1 MTTTSPAT
9 VPEPLSCPRCRL
21 PLPSDG
27 FGALRCPACS
37 LDIAMQP
44 AAPVSGGAPPT
55 IAELQ
60 PLFPDHELQCLLGRG
75 GMGAVYK
82 ARQRRLDRIVALKIL
97 LPQAGT
103 EAEFRARFER
113 EARALASLAH
123 PGIVGIHDLGQAG
136 PYCFLVLEF
145 VDGASLRELLRE
157 GPLTA
162 RDVLAWV
169 PQLCD
174 ALQYAHDRRIVHRDI
189 KPENIL
195 IDGDGRVRIADFGL
209 ARLLG
214 DEAGVGLSA
223 VAIGTPHYMAPE
235 QVSGSRALDH
245 RADLY
250 ALSVVIY
257 EMLTGQLPIGRFGPP
272 SDRAAAARP
281 FDALVMKSLAPEPE
295 ARHQQAHELKS
306 EVAGASDPRRAASAS
321 DAMRQPAEAAS
332 AAPPPVRPREFP
344 IHALIGAGLVLVAQ
358 FMSWISIDG
367 TTPFGVSFH
376 QRIPGWH
383 LMIGIVPAWFTLVAA
398 WVAAWLSV
406 WRHFGRRI
414 PAGSVLI
421 ATSAG
426 LLLVIYLVLLCG
438 SSERSELEF
447 GAVLAGLSLL
457 AWNAIELRRM
467 GEASGPVPMPFRRPR
482 RRR

>member
-9 VPEPLSCPRCRL
+9 VPVPHSCPHCRL

-44 AAPVSGGAPPT
+44 AAQMSGGAPPT

-60 PLFPDHELQCLLGRG
+60 PLFPDHELQSLLGRG

-82 ARQRRLDRIVALKIL
+82 ARQRRLDRIVALKIM

-103 EAEFRARFER
+103 EAAFLARFER

-136 PYCFLVLEF
+136 PYCFLVLEY

-214 DEAGVGLSA
+214 DDAGVGLSA

-235 QVSGSRALDH
+235 QVSGSQALDH

-281 FDALVMKSLAPEPE
+281 FDALVMKSLATEPD
-295 ARHQQAHELKS
+295 ARHQQAHELKR
-306 EVAGASDPRRAASAS
+306 EVAGAADPRRTARAHDGA
-321 DAMRQPAEAAS
+321 RQHPEAAS
-332 AAPPPVRPREFP
+332 AAPPPVPAREFP
-344 IHALIGAGLVLVAQ
+344 IHVVIGVGLVLAAQ
-358 FMSWISIDG
+358 FMSWVRIDRR
-367 TTPFGVSFH
+367 TPFPVQFDQMIS
-376 QRIPGWH
+376 GWH
-383 LMIGIVPAWFTLVAA
+383 LTIGIVPAWFTLVAA
-398 WVAAWLSV
+398 AVAAWLSV
-406 WRHFGRRI
+406 WRHVGRRI
-414 PAGSVLI
+414 PAGSILI
-421 ATSAG
+421 ATSVG

-438 SSERSELEF
+438 STDQSELEF

-457 AWNAIELRRM
+457 GWNAIELRRM
-467 GEASGPVPMPFRRPR
+467 GEASGPVRMPFRRSR

>member
-1 MTTTSPAT
+1 
-9 VPEPLSCPRCRL
+9 
-21 PLPSDG
+21 
-27 FGALRCPACS
+27 
-37 LDIAMQP
+37 
-44 AAPVSGGAPPT
+44 
-55 IAELQ
+55 
-60 PLFPDHELQCLLGRG
+60 
-75 GMGAVYK
+75 
-82 ARQRRLDRIVALKIL
+82 
-97 LPQAGT
+97 
-103 EAEFRARFER
+103 
-113 EARALASLAH
+113 
-123 PGIVGIHDLGQAG
+123 
-136 PYCFLVLEF
+136 
-145 VDGASLRELLRE
+145 
-157 GPLTA
+157 
-162 RDVLAWV
+162 
-169 PQLCD
+169 
-174 ALQYAHDRRIVHRDI
+174 
-189 KPENIL
+189 
-195 IDGDGRVRIADFGL
+195 
-209 ARLLG
+209 
-214 DEAGVGLSA
+214 
-223 VAIGTPHYMAPE
+223 
-235 QVSGSRALDH
+235 
-245 RADLY
+245 
-250 ALSVVIY
+250 VIY

-281 FDALVMKSLAPEPE
+281 FDALVMKSLASEPE